1 MDTINQMRIFVRVVD
16 MRTFTG
22 AADSMDTSPGA
33 ISRAVSELEQR
44 LRTRL
49 FNRTTRKV
57 ALTPVGAVYFERCKH
72 ILAEIEKAEEEA
84 GDAQQRP
91 LGKLQIHSFTGF
103 GQYYVLP
110 AVKEYRKL
118 YPEVEVD
125 LTLSHLVPKLYEGT
139 SDVAIVATSSLL
151 PDSEVVSHLLGASFS
166 VLCASPE
173 FLKARGRP
181 QTPEELANYECLILD
196 TPAFPAYEWLLETSK
211 GTESM
216 RVAGPVKLNTVE
228 SMAAA
233 TRASMGIGVLPVYAA
248 LDGLADGSLV
258 RILPE
263 YTLQKIN
270 IFALNPSRKFTDARI
285 RTWIEF
291 LRNYL
296 PTATTRD
303 VRQLEQH
310 SHRATT

>member
-1 MDTINQMRIFVRVVD
+1 MDTINQMRIFVRVVE

-22 AADSMDTSPGA
+22 AADSIETSPGA
-33 ISRAVSELEQR
+33 VSRAVSELEQH

-49 FNRTTRKV
+49 LNRTTRKV
-57 ALTPVGAVYFERCKH
+57 ALTPIGAVYFERCKH
-72 ILAEIEKAEEEA
+72 ILAEIERAEEEA
-84 GDAQQRP
+84 GNAHQRP
-91 LGKLQIHSFTGF
+91 LGKLQVHSFTGF

-139 SDVAIVATSSLL
+139 SDVAVVATSSFL
-151 PDSEVVSHLLGASFS
+151 PDSEVVSHLLGTSFS

-173 FLKARGRP
+173 YLKSSGRP
-181 QTPEELANYECLILD
+181 QAPGELASYECLILD
-196 TPAFPAYEWLLETSK
+196 TPAFPAYEWLLETPK
-211 GTESM
+211 GTQSM
-216 RVAGPVKLNTVE
+216 KVSGPVKLNTVE

-263 YTLQKIN
+263 YTLQKMN
-270 IFALNPSRKFTDARI
+270 IFALNPSRKYTDART

-291 LRNYL
+291 LRDYL
-296 PTATTRD
+296 PTATARD
-303 VRQLEQH
+303 VDLLEQL
-310 SHRATT
+310 SHRDR